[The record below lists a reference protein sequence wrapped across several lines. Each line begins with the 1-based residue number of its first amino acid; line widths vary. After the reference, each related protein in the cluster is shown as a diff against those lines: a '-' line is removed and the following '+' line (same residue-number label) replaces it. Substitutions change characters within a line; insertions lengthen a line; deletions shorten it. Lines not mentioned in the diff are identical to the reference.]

1 MSILGCDDPMLTPMV
16 EPVIGEM
23 IGGEQK
29 PVPENTMV
37 GEVKQPEVS
46 VEAQTSEL
54 ELLPPPKRVT
64 DRVPAKLVEVTYYSD
79 HTLMQAVD
87 TVVVGT
93 TIYAK
98 VVFSKTS
105 EKTNCISV
113 WRRNVL
119 SLKR

>member
-1 MSILGCDDPMLTPMV
+1 
-16 EPVIGEM
+16 M

-98 VVFSKTS
+98 VVFSNDVPIVFPMTELQAPPSRLTS
-105 EKTNCISV
+105 EEKSFNIV
-113 WRRNVL
+113 
-119 SLKR
+119 